1 MNKQMIFGIFIGL
14 FVLVTSS
21 CRSEYEKL
29 RTSTNT
35 ALVLRK
41 ANEYYE
47 KEDWAKAQ
55 TLYELAIGAY
65 KGRPEA
71 EKAYFNYAYTNYHQ
85 EKYTLAAYYFRTFTN
100 TFPNSQYREEADYM
114 EHYSNFNL
122 SPSYRL
128 DQTYTQKAI
137 DGFQLFI
144 NTYPTSPKVK
154 EANSLIT
161 QMRTKLETKTYK
173 EAELYYDLK
182 QYQAATQSFQNLL
195 KDFPDSPYAERVR
208 YLIIKS
214 NFNWAENSIFA
225 RQLDRYNNTIKY
237 TENFLRKHPDSKY
250 NKEIRNMVKTSY
262 RQIKIISNVGH

>member
-1 MNKQMIFGIFIGL
+1 MNKQLIFGVLIGL
-14 FVLVTSS
+14 FLLAGTA
-21 CRSEYEKL
+21 CKSEYEKL
-29 RTSTNT
+29 RTSTDT
-35 ALVLRK
+35 ELLLKK
-41 ANEYYE
+41 ANQYYNDE
-47 KEDWAKAQ
+47 EWVKAQ
-55 TLYELAIGAY
+55 TLFELVIGAY

-71 EKAYFNYAYTNYHQ
+71 EKAYFYYAYTHYYQ
-85 EKYTLAAYYFRTFTN
+85 QQYTLASYYFKNFAN

-114 EHYSNFNL
+114 EHYANYNL

-154 EANSLIT
+154 EANKLIV
-161 QMRTKLETKTYK
+161 QMRTKLENKAYK

-195 KDFPDSPYAERVR
+195 KDFPDSPHAEEVR

-225 RQLDRYNNTIKY
+225 RQADRYNNTIKY
-237 TENFLRKHPDSKY
+237 TENFLRKHPKSDY
-250 NKEIRNMVKTSY
+250 NDEVESIINQSNK
-262 RQIKIISNVGH
+262 QLKIIANVGH

>member
-1 MNKQMIFGIFIGL
+1 MNKQLIFGLFIGM
-14 FVLVTSS
+14 FVIGMTS

-29 RTSTNT
+29 RTSTDS

-41 ANEYYE
+41 ANQYFEN
-47 KEDWAKAQ
+47 KEWAKAQ

-85 EKYTLAAYYFRTFTN
+85 QKFTLAAYYFKTFTN

-114 EHYSNFNL
+114 EHYANYNL

-225 RQLDRYNNTIKY
+225 RQLDRYNNTIKF
-237 TENFLRKHPDSKY
+237 TENFLRKHPKSKY
-250 NKEIRNMVKTSY
+250 NKEIRSMIKTSH
-262 RQIKIISNVGH
+262 RKIKIINNVGH

>member
-1 MNKQMIFGIFIGL
+1 MNKQLIFGLFIGM
-14 FVLVTSS
+14 FVIGMTS

-29 RTSTNT
+29 RTSTDSE
-35 ALVLRK
+35 LVLRK
-41 ANEYYE
+41 ADQYYE
-47 KEDWAKAQ
+47 NKEWAKAQ
-55 TLYELAIGAY
+55 TLYELVIGAY

-85 EKYTLAAYYFRTFTN
+85 QKFTLAAYYFRTFTN

-237 TENFLRKHPDSKY
+237 TENFLRKHPESKY
-250 NKEIRNMVKTSY
+250 NKEIRTMVKTSY
-262 RQIKIISNVGH
+262 RKIKIISNVGH

>member
-1 MNKQMIFGIFIGL
+1 MNKQMIFGVFIGL
-14 FVLVTSS
+14 FLLVGTA
-21 CRSEYEKL
+21 CKSEYEKL
-29 RTSTNT
+29 RTSTDT
-35 ALVLRK
+35 ELLLKK
-41 ANEYYE
+41 ANYYYE
-47 KEDWAKAQ
+47 TEEWSKAQ
-55 TLYELAIGAY
+55 TLFELVIGAY

-71 EKAYFNYAYTNYHQ
+71 EKAYFYYAYTNYHQ
-85 EKYTLAAYYFRTFTN
+85 QKFTLASYYFKNFSN

-114 EHYSNFNL
+114 EHYANYNL

-161 QMRTKLETKTYK
+161 KMRTKLENKTYK
-173 EAELYYDLK
+173 EAELYYNLK

-208 YLIIKS
+208 FLIIKS

-225 RQLDRYNNTIKY
+225 KQMDRYNNTLKY
-237 TENFLRKHPDSKY
+237 TKNFLRKHPKSKFGDEVQSII
-250 NKEIRNMVKTSY
+250 NKSNK
-262 RQIKIISNVGH
+262 QLKIIANVGH